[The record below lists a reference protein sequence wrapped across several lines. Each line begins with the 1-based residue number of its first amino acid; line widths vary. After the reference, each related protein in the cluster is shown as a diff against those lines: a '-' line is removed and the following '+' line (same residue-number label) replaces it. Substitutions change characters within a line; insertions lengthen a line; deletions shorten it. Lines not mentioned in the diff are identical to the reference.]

1 MLSPDLPV
9 KPLLNIGFRHG
20 ERTLG
25 RGRRDQRTGAC
36 RVRTAGPR
44 EPPRAPDCLTAAA
57 PLGALLVGALAASAV
72 WGAGLYAFGAQGP
85 DLRGYRVSDRLCS
98 LLAMP
103 HLATAFD
110 RGSRWESTRSSSGA
124 VDTADC
130 SGELE
135 RKEGTGRAATVTASM
150 VLHKR
155 TDPGAEFD
163 AARTTAAERI
173 PGRTEVRTAKG
184 LGDRAYTVVHG
195 RTATVHVLDGDA
207 EFTLSVSTAPAG
219 GRVTPE
225 RLRPLVAGDIGALMR
240 RVSTP

>member
-1 MLSPDLPV
+1 MENGPWAAGGAISEPELVVSGPVGSPVRPD
-9 KPLLNIGFRHG
+9 PLDRPQ
-20 ERTLG
+20 RC
-25 RGRRDQRTGAC
+25 RGRR
-36 RVRTAGPR
+36 
-44 EPPRAPDCLTAAA
+44 

-98 LLAMP
+98 LLALP
-103 HLATAFD
+103 HLATVFD
-110 RGSRWESTRSSSGA
+110 RGSRWESTRSSSEA

-130 SGELE
+130 SGDLE
-135 RKEGTGRAATVTASM
+135 RKEGTARAATLSASV

-173 PGRTEVRTAKG
+173 PGRAEVRTAKG
-184 LGDRAYTVVHG
+184 PGDRAYTVVHG

-207 EFTLSVSTAPAG
+207 EFTLSVSAG
-219 GRVTPE
+219 PSAGRVTPE
-225 RLRPLVAGDIGALMR
+225 RLRPLVAGDAAALMR
-240 RVSTP
+240 RVGSP

>member
-1 MLSPDLPV
+1 
-9 KPLLNIGFRHG
+9 
-20 ERTLG
+20 
-25 RGRRDQRTGAC
+25 
-36 RVRTAGPR
+36 
-44 EPPRAPDCLTAAA
+44 
-57 PLGALLVGALAASAV
+57 
-72 WGAGLYAFGAQGP
+72 
-85 DLRGYRVSDRLCS
+85 
-98 LLAMP
+98 MP

-110 RGSRWESTRSSSGA
+110 RGSRWESTRSGSEA

-135 RKEGTGRAATVTASM
+135 RKEGAGRAATVTASM

-163 AARTTAAERI
+163 AARATAAERI

-207 EFTLSVSTAPAG
+207 EFTLSVSAARAG

-240 RVSTP
+240 RLSTP